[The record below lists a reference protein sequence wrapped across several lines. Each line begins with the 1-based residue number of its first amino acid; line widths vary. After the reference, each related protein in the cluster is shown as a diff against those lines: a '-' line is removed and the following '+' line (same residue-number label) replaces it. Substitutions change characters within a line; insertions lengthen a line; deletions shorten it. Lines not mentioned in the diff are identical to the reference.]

1 MDNLDRRILDILRR
15 DARTPYTE
23 IAAQVGT
30 SEGTVRNRVD
40 RLTEE
45 GIIER
50 FTISTRTGNIKAM
63 IEVSVKVNVN
73 TTSISETMATWEQ
86 VDFVWQVS
94 GEEDVVLIV
103 DAADTRAVNQLIT
116 RARELD
122 EIKTPKPVLSLMNVL
137 VEYHHEIPFLRYS
150 VVKHW

>member
-1 MDNLDRRILDILRR
+1 MDDLDREILNILRR

-23 IAAQVGT
+23 IAERVGT

-40 RLTEE
+40 RMTDE

-50 FTISTRTGNIKAM
+50 FTVATRTGNVKAM
-63 IEVSVKVNVN
+63 IEIGVAVDVN
-73 TTSISETMATWEQ
+73 TNEMSERLADWEQ

-94 GEEDVVLIV
+94 GEEDIVLVV
-103 DAADTRAVNQLIT
+103 DATDTGDLNNLIT

-122 EIKTPKPVLSLMNVL
+122 EVMSTKTRLILDEWL
-137 VEYHHEIPFLRYS
+137 G
-150 VVKHW
+150 